1 MDENKKAL
9 SEEELDEVTGGAGAV
24 QLNAGARLVDPEGGY
39 KMGAVRTAVNGNTSI
54 DSNKSGYCPYTED
67 RRCRMNRN
75 FDGGEFC
82 QECGWR
88 AW

>member
-9 SEEELDEVTGGAGAV
+9 REEELDEVTGGAGA
-24 QLNAGARLVDPEGGY
+24 RLVDPEGGF
-39 KMGAVRTAVNGNTSI
+39 KMGAVNGNTSI